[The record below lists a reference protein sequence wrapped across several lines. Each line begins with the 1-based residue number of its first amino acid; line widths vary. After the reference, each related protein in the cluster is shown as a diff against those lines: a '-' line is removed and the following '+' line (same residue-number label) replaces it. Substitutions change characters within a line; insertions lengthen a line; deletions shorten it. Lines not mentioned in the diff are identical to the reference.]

1 MMYSICSKEGEEAK
15 KLCNQ
20 QMMVIN
26 AAYKVLKDP
35 RKRAEYDRKRRIS
48 GGSSWGASD
57 VRSMDSDRNV
67 GGGGGGSSSS
77 SYWSRSYDE
86 WGTSTGS
93 VNENED
99 GESLADILSELWEEL
114 NTNGAVN
121 LIDDLM
127 SYLDVEVN

>member
-48 GGSSWGASD
+48 GGSGWGASD
-57 VRSMDSDRNV
+57 GRSTDSDRNV
-67 GGGGGGSSSS
+67 GGGGGSSSS
-77 SYWSRSYDE
+77 SYWSRSYDV

-93 VNENED
+93 VDENED
-99 GESLADILSELWEEL
+99 GDSDCIIFEISILTVHHRLKVKRQL
-114 NTNGAVN
+114 C
-121 LIDDLM
+121 
-127 SYLDVEVN
+127 EVCL